1 MKQQISN
8 DCMGYQNYGG
18 NKNHRNRNAALIKY
32 IGHENKDL
40 VNGEYYT
47 YRELGNAAGV
57 SVHAIKNRIN
67 SEMIDYPKGTRVATD
82 NTVRPKQ
89 DKPFED
95 CRGGSKKHR
104 EMRLNLPRCETPSEA
119 LMAKWLSRRL

>member
-1 MKQQISN
+1 MMITEITKQYN
-8 DCMGYQNYGG
+8 GG
-18 NKNHRNRNAALIKY
+18 NKNHRNRNATLIKY
-32 IGHENKDL
+32 IGHEHKEL

-57 SVHAIKNRIN
+57 SADAIKGRIQ

-89 DKPFED
+89 DKPFEN
-95 CRGGSKKHR
+95 CRGGSKKHK

-119 LMAKWLSRRL
+119 MMSKWLRRKL

>member
-1 MKQQISN
+1 MITEITKQYN
-8 DCMGYQNYGG
+8 GG
-18 NKNHRNRNAALIKY
+18 NKNHRNRNATLVKY
-32 IGHENKDL
+32 IGHEHKDL

-47 YRELGNAAGV
+47 YRELGAVAGV
-57 SVHAIKNRIN
+57 SVDAIKGRIQN
-67 SEMIDYPKGTRVATD
+67 EMIDYPKGTRVATD

-89 DKPFED
+89 DKPFEN
-95 CRGGSKKHR
+95 CRGGSKKHK

>member
-1 MKQQISN
+1 MITEITKQYN
-8 DCMGYQNYGG
+8 GG
-18 NKNHRNRNAALIKY
+18 NKNHRNRNATLIKY
-32 IGHENKDL
+32 IGHEHKEL

-57 SVHAIKNRIN
+57 SADAIKGRIQ

-89 DKPFED
+89 DKPFEN

-104 EMRLNLPRCETPSEA
+104 EMRLNLPRCETKEEV
-119 LMAKWLSRRL
+119 LMAKWLRRKL

>member
-1 MKQQISN
+1 MITEITKQYN
-8 DCMGYQNYGG
+8 GG
-18 NKNHRNRNAALIKY
+18 NKNHRNRNATLIKY

-57 SVHAIKNRIN
+57 SVDAIKGRIN

-89 DKPFED
+89 DKPFEN
-95 CRGGSKKHR
+95 CRGASKKHR
-104 EMRLNLPRCETPSEA
+104 EMRLSLPRCETKEEV
-119 LMAKWLSRRL
+119 LMAKWLRRKL

>member
-1 MKQQISN
+1 MITEITKQYN
-8 DCMGYQNYGG
+8 GG
-18 NKNHRNRNAALIKY
+18 NKNHRNRNATLIKY

-57 SVHAIKNRIN
+57 SGDAIKGRIQR
-67 SEMIDYPKGTRVATD
+67 EMIDYPKGTRVATD
-82 NTVRPKQ
+82 NAVRPKQ
-89 DKPFED
+89 DKPFET
-95 CRGGSKKHR
+95 CRGGSKKHK

-119 LMAKWLSRRL
+119 MMAKWLSRRL

>member
-1 MKQQISN
+1 MITEITKQYN
-8 DCMGYQNYGG
+8 GG
-18 NKNHRNRNAALIKY
+18 NKNHRNRNATLVKY
-32 IGHENKDL
+32 IGHEHKDL

-57 SVHAIKNRIN
+57 SVDAIKGRIN

-89 DKPFED
+89 DKPFEN

-104 EMRLNLPRCETPSEA
+104 EMRLNLPRCETKEEV
-119 LMAKWLSRRL
+119 LMAKWLRRKL

>member
-1 MKQQISN
+1 MITEITKQYN
-8 DCMGYQNYGG
+8 GG
-18 NKNHRNRNAALIKY
+18 NKNHRNRNATLIKY
-32 IGHENKDL
+32 IGHEHKDL

-47 YRELGNAAGV
+47 YKELGNAAGV
-57 SVHAIKNRIN
+57 SADAIKGRIH

-89 DKPFED
+89 DKPFAN

-119 LMAKWLSRRL
+119 MMSKWLRRKL